1 MIKKNGTRELSPIFI
16 IKKRKYLDLLM
27 VKYSK
32 RYKHFVYQI
41 NEAGVSNMSKST
53 KLTIWFFVGY
63 VLLIGSLISTVALV
77 DFDKNTSPIKITES
91 NTTFKQELTAHERK
105 VEEKKSTEQ
114 KKPLPFTVSD
124 EFVMTA
130 VTLGAILD
138 IVIVVLWARKE
149 NKRLAEKELPSK
161 KRWRDTKIFWNIV
174 ALGMIQP
181 KNNQYSINW
190 FNLIGVTIFLH
201 LLFYL

>member
-1 MIKKNGTRELSPIFI
+1 
-16 IKKRKYLDLLM
+16 
-27 VKYSK
+27 
-32 RYKHFVYQI
+32 
-41 NEAGVSNMSKST
+41 MSKST